1 MLPLHISFTVI
12 VRLCECLATIRSVF
26 AGALTGAF
34 IFYGLNTIF
43 ALPLIPKGW
52 GHGWG

>member
-34 IFYGLNTIF
+34 IFTKWIKWTI
-43 ALPLIPKGW
+43 L
-52 GHGWG
+52 